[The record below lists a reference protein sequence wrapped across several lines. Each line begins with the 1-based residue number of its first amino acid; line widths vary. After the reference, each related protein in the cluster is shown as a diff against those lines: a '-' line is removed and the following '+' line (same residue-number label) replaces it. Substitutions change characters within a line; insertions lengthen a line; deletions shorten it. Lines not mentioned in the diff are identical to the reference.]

1 MSRGTIMEEFMS
13 KMLVS
18 DLIPIFVVMILG
30 YVSGKKNIF
39 AEDQAKVFNKLVLDF
54 ALPAALFVSIVRA
67 DRAML
72 FENATLTIISFVG
85 LVALFMLSYFTM
97 QWFFKR
103 TKAEAAVCA
112 LIAGSPTIGFLGYA
126 ILDPLYGTGV
136 ETGHVI
142 AIVAIVVNAVTIP
155 SGLYLLNA
163 GGGGDKSAA
172 GAPKDNALLSA
183 LKEPVVWA
191 PVLAVVLVLIGIRV
205 PAQFDPTFKLL
216 AQANSSV
223 AVFAAG
229 LTLAAYKIELD
240 REVAYNTAFKLIL
253 MPGVFLIAGWLCGLS
268 PLVLQM
274 LVLSVA
280 LPPAFSGI
288 IISSRFQVYTRTG
301 TSSLAVSVLGFVI
314 AAPVW
319 VYLAKILGS

>member
-1 MSRGTIMEEFMS
+1 MSRGMIMEEFMS

-103 TKAEAAVCA
+103 SKAEAAVCA

-136 ETGHVI
+136 ETGLVI

-155 SGLYLLNA
+155 IGLYLLNA
-163 GGGGDKSAA
+163 GGGGDKTTAD
-172 GAPKDNALLSA
+172 APKDNALLSA
-183 LKEPVVWA
+183 FKEPVVWA
-191 PVLAVVLVLIGIRV
+191 PVLAVALVLVGIKV

-240 REVAYNTAFKLIL
+240 KEVAYNTAFKLIL

>member
-1 MSRGTIMEEFMS
+1 MEEFMS

-18 DLIPIFVVMILG
+18 DLIPIFVVMLLG
-30 YVSGKKNIF
+30 YASGKKNVF
-39 AEDQAKVFNKLVLDF
+39 EEDQARVFNKLVLDF

-72 FENATLTIISFVG
+72 VENAALSLISLVG
-85 LVALFMLSYFTM
+85 LVSLFMLSYFSVR
-97 QWFFKR
+97 WLFKR

-136 ETGHVI
+136 ETGLVI
-142 AIVAIVVNAVTIP
+142 AIVAIVVNAITIP
-155 SGLYLLNA
+155 IGLYLLNA
-163 GGGGDKSAA
+163 GGGGTAD
-172 GAPKDNALLSA
+172 GQAPKGNALLSA
-183 LKEPVVWA
+183 VKEPVVWA
-191 PVLAVVLVLIGIRV
+191 PVLAVVLVLLGIRV
-205 PAQFDPTFKLL
+205 PDQFDPTFKLL

-240 REVAYNTAFKLIL
+240 WEVSYNTIFKLVL
-253 MPGVFLIAGWLCGLS
+253 MPGVFLLAGWAAGLDS
-268 PLVLQM
+268 IVLQM

-301 TSSLAVSVLGFVI
+301 TSSLAVSVIGFVI
-314 AAPVW
+314 AAPIW
-319 VYLAKILGS
+319 VYLARLLGS

>member
-1 MSRGTIMEEFMS
+1 MEQFMS

-18 DLIPIFVVMILG
+18 DLIPIIVVMALG
-30 YVSGKKNIF
+30 YFAGKRHVF
-39 AEDQAKVFNKLVLDF
+39 EPDQARVLNKLVLDF

-72 FENATLTIISFVG
+72 VENATLSIISLVG
-85 LVALFMLSYFTM
+85 LVTLFMLSYFTL

-103 TKAEAAVCA
+103 SKAEGAVCA

-126 ILDPLYGTGV
+126 VLDPLYGTGV
-136 ETGHVI
+136 ETGLVI

-155 SGLYLLNA
+155 LGLYLLNA
-163 GGGGDKSAA
+163 GGGGEKSAD
-172 GAPKDNALLSA
+172 GAPKSNALVSA
-183 LKEPVVWA
+183 MKEPVVWV
-191 PVLAVVLVLIGIRV
+191 PVLAVALVVIGIRV
-205 PAQFDPTFKLL
+205 PEQVNPTFELL
-216 AQANSSV
+216 AKANSSV

-229 LTLAAYKIELD
+229 LTLAGYAIELD
-240 REVAYNTAFKLIL
+240 WEVAYNAFFKLVL
-253 MPGVFLIAGWLCGLS
+253 MPGVFLIAGWACGLDS
-268 PLVLQM
+268 LILQM

-301 TSSLAVSVLGFVI
+301 TSSLAVCVLGFIV

-319 VYLAKILGS
+319 VYLAKLLGG